1 MKKTPRKKREKKNAM
16 RTNEANLLAFL
27 KYFHERT
34 WNMASSEIICTISG
48 SAMGVLRRGKSVSR
62 RRATTALVLYLFL
75 FQELSNIAHI
85 DAPIVAKTKRE
96 PCCFFLRI

>member
-1 MKKTPRKKREKKNAM
+1 
-16 RTNEANLLAFL
+16 
-27 KYFHERT
+27 
-34 WNMASSEIICTISG
+34 MASSEIICTISG
-48 SAMGVLRRGKSVSR
+48 SAMGILRRGKSVSR

-96 PCCFFLRI
+96 PCCFFTRYMKCIQIRF

>member
-34 WNMASSEIICTISG
+34 WNMASPEIICTISG
-48 SAMGVLRRGKSVSR
+48 SAMGIL
-62 RRATTALVLYLFL
+62 
-75 FQELSNIAHI
+75 
-85 DAPIVAKTKRE
+85 
-96 PCCFFLRI
+96 

>member
-1 MKKTPRKKREKKNAM
+1 MKKTPRKRREKKNAM

-34 WNMASSEIICTISG
+34 WNMASSKIICTISG

-85 DAPIVAKTKRE
+85 DAPDS
-96 PCCFFLRI
+96 C